1 MATIMTH
8 ALIPLCVGLGLGRSA
23 ISSSL
28 LKAGMLLAI
37 LPDLDVIA
45 FRLGIPYASQWGH
58 RGFTHS
64 IFTALLMALF
74 CTLFYKKLNSNKLSV
89 FIFSFISMV
98 SHPLLDALTDG
109 GLGVALLWPFSF
121 ERFFFPWRIIS
132 VSPIGSSFFSARGL
146 SVIQSEFVT
155 VCLPAIIFGLCIY
168 LVRDTYFKKP
178 V

>member
-1 MATIMTH
+1 M
-8 ALIPLCVGLGLGRSA
+8 
-23 ISSSL
+23 SSSL
-28 LKAGMLLAI
+28 LKVGMLLSI

-64 IFTALLMALF
+64 ISTALLMALF

-121 ERFFFPWRIIS
+121 ERFFLPWRIIS
-132 VSPIGSSFFSARGL
+132 VSPIGSSFFSVRGL
-146 SVIQSEFVT
+146 LVIQSEFVT

-168 LVRDTYFKKP
+168 FVRDTYFKKH